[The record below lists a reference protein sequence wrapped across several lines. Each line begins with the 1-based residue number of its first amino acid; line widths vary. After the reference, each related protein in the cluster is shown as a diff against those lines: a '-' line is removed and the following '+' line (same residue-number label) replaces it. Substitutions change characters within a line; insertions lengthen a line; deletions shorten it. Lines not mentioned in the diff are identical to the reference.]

1 MLHYYFEG
9 ILNMEARSVSHGT
22 LVIERSFAKTPE
34 RVFAAFSDS
43 AKMGCVGR
51 GGLNG

>member
-34 RVFAAFSDS
+34 RVFAAFPIRRRWD
-43 AKMGCVGR
+43 A
-51 GGLNG
+51 LDEED